1 MANVPGTSI
10 YGQQRTYFLNNL
22 EYQVYD
28 LRFRPETL
36 PRIISALGELHAM
49 TDISIEMAALCE
61 DHCFEKICQDLKPI
75 LHAAILALRRDGS
88 VEARL
93 HFASQLEEVVP
104 LSIRDPL
111 AYARAQA
118 VQRHEAA
125 DNS

>member
-1 MANVPGTSI
+1 MYV
-10 YGQQRTYFLNNL
+10 QQRTYYLNNL
-22 EYQVYD
+22 EYQVND

-36 PRIISALGELHAM
+36 PRIILALGELYTM
-49 TDISIEMAALCE
+49 SDISIEMAALCE
-61 DHCFEKICQDLKPI
+61 DHCFEKICQDLKPV
-75 LHAAILALRRDGS
+75 LQAAIFALRRDGS

-118 VQRHEAA
+118 VQRYEAA

>member
-1 MANVPGTSI
+1 MANTQGSI
-10 YGQQRTYFLNNL
+10 YVKQRTYFLNNL
-22 EYQVYD
+22 EYQVFD

-36 PRIISALGELHAM
+36 PRIIAALGELHAM
-49 TDISIEMAALCE
+49 TDICIEMAALGQ

-75 LHAAILALRRDGS
+75 LHAAVLALRRDGS

-93 HFASQLEEVVP
+93 HFASQLEEAVP

-118 VQRHEAA
+118 MQRNELA
-125 DNS
+125 DS